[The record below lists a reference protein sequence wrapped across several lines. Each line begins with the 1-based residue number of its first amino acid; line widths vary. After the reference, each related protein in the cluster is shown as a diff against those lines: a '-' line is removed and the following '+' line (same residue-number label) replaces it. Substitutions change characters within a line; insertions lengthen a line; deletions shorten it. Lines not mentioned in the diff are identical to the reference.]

1 MTPQMQRI
9 EEIWDTGDRLDWQQ
23 PGLPGGMD
31 RLDRFVERTGASR
44 VVRLTWLY
52 NGQVVSCPYPARVL
66 PDCSGVVML
75 DEWHFHGAPR
85 EGLEPYLQHL
95 RVFNPDGSL
104 RLRIYPPVVDEHS
117 QAEDSWIECPRNY
130 SEHGIPFGC
139 PARDGYRD
147 MVTEYDWQTGALLRW
162 TRAPWLRY

>member
-1 MTPQMQRI
+1 MAQAMSQVAM
-9 EEIWDTGDRLDWQQ
+9 IWDTGDAQDWYQ
-23 PGLPGGMD
+23 PGEPGGFAKTTAF
-31 RLDRFVERTGASR
+31 LERTGASR
-44 VVRLTWLY
+44 VVRLTWLC
-52 NGQVVSCPYPARVL
+52 NGQVVSCPFPARVL
-66 PDCSGVVML
+66 PDYSGVVML
-75 DEWHFHGAPR
+75 DEWHFQGSPR
-85 EGLEPYLQHL
+85 QGPEPYLQHL

-117 QAEDSWIECPRNY
+117 RTEDSWIEEPRNY